1 MFRKDNNMKK
11 KIKHIWLVC
20 LNEYSTPG
28 NFSYYAFF
36 TKKEAQRLYRGY
48 VGKLIK
54 VAIS

>member
-1 MFRKDNNMKK
+1 MKK